1 MRNAFVA
8 GRQKMTAD
16 IGHRIAEVSDTLAA
30 AVRALQSRTQA
41 PRLEAEILLAHVLGV
56 DRSVLLTR
64 PEAKLPVESKTHF
77 ENLISRRIEGEPVAY
92 LTGNREFWSIDL
104 EVSSDVLI
112 PRPQTERLVEAALD
126 RIPGGASFQ
135 VADLGTGCG
144 AVAIAISR
152 ERPLASILAT
162 DVSTRALAVAQRN
175 VNRAGATNIR
185 LLACSWLEAIAS
197 LTFDVI
203 VSNPPYV
210 RDSDPHLRQGDL
222 PMEPRLALA
231 GGPDGLRAICV
242 IVAGARFR
250 LAKQGVLLLE
260 HGFDQG
266 PAVRRM
272 LEDAGYRGIFS
283 LNDYA
288 GHERVTGGQ
297 R

>member
-1 MRNAFVA
+1 MRNALVA
-8 GRQKMTAD
+8 GQHEMTAD
-16 IGHRIAEVSDTLAA
+16 IGDRIAGVSETLAA

-56 DRSVLLTR
+56 DRSVLLAH
-64 PEAKLPVESKTHF
+64 PEAKLPVESKARF
-77 ENLISRRIEGEPVAY
+77 KDLISRRLEGAPVAY
-92 LTGNREFWSIDL
+92 LIGNREFWSIDL

-112 PRPQTERLVEAALD
+112 PRPETERLVEAALNH
-126 RIPGGASFQ
+126 IPGDASCR

-144 AVAIAISR
+144 AIALALSR

-197 LTFDVI
+197 PSFSVI
-203 VSNPPYV
+203 LSNPPYV

-231 GGPDGLRAICV
+231 GGPDGLSAIRI

-266 PAVRRM
+266 PAVRGL
-272 LEDAGYRGIFS
+272 LEDAGFRGIFS
-283 LNDYA
+283 VNDYA